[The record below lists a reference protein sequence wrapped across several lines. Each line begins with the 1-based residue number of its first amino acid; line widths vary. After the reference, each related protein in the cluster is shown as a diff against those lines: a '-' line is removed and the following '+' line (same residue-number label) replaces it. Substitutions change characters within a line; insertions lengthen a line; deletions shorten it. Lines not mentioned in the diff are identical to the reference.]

1 MNDKYKRLGKDIII
15 FALGTL
21 GSKLI
26 LFLLVPLYTN
36 VLSTEEYG
44 TADLV
49 FTIGQFLLPCVSLCI
64 YDAVLRF
71 GLMKSVNKGETLY
84 SAFVV
89 FLFGTIITVAI
100 SPLLMLYESIASW
113 IPHLVIY
120 VTVSAFSSIMLLY
133 LKAKDLNKLYSLMA
147 IIQSLLLITF
157 NVIFLL
163 VLDTGIGG
171 YLMSNILSC
180 IITAI
185 LSFILS
191 YAWQD
196 LRKAKL
202 NKPLLKEMLCYSAP
216 LVLNAVSWGIIHSS
230 DKMML
235 EMMLGS
241 SMLGLYTVAAKIP
254 SLLNVVSTIFNQAW
268 GLSSIKEYDSD
279 NDKHMYSN
287 VFSMFSTVI
296 FTAFFAICIII
307 RPFMYVYVGADYYEA
322 WRYVPI
328 LLLSACFTAFSSF
341 LGAFYSAVK
350 KSINAMS
357 TTIVAGVCNV
367 VINFCL
373 IPRIGIWGA
382 TIGTLTSYVVITVI
396 RMIDI
401 YRYVPF
407 NYNLVRF
414 TSSSV
419 LSVLLA
425 ILFSL
430 NKQSFLLVAVLLI
443 IFAVIN
449 YKNYILI
456 LKNLILSFRKME
468 YRLKR
473 R

>member
-36 VLSTEEYG
+36 VLSTDEYG

-84 SAFVV
+84 SALVV
-89 FLFGTIITVAI
+89 LLFGTIIIVVI
-100 SPLLMLYESIASW
+100 SPLLMLYDSIAPW
-113 IPHLVIY
+113 MPYLVIY
-120 VTVSAFSSIMLLY
+120 VIVSTFSNTMLLY
-133 LKAKDLNKLYSLMA
+133 LKAKNLNKLYSLMS
-147 IIQSLLLITF
+147 IIQSAFLIFF
-157 NVIFLL
+157 NVIFLI
-163 VLDTGIGG
+163 VLDTGVGG

-180 IITAI
+180 VITAI
-185 LSFILS
+185 LAFALS
-191 YAWQD
+191 LAWQD

-216 LVLNAVSWGIIHSS
+216 LVFNAVSWGVIHSS
-230 DKMML
+230 DKVML
-235 EMMLGS
+235 EAMLGS
-241 SMLGLYTVAAKIP
+241 TTLAFYTVAAKIP
-254 SLLNVVSTIFNQAW
+254 SLLNVVSVIFNQAW
-268 GLSSIKEYDSD
+268 GLTSIIEYDSD
-279 NDKHMYSN
+279 NDKNVYTS

-307 RPFMYVYVGADYYEA
+307 RPFMSIYVGADYYDA

-350 KSINAMS
+350 KSVNTMI
-357 TTIVAGVCNV
+357 TTIIASVCNV
-367 VINFCL
+367 VVNFCL
-373 IPRIGIWGA
+373 IPQIGIWGA
-382 TIGTLTSYVVITVI
+382 TIGTLIAYVVITVV

-401 YRYVPF
+401 HRYVPF

-414 TSSSV
+414 ISLSL
-419 LSVLLA
+419 LSVIFA

-430 NKQSFLLVAVLLI
+430 NKQSFFLITLSLI
-443 IFAVIN
+443 IFVIIDN
-449 YKNYILI
+449 KNYILI
-456 LKNLILSFRKME
+456 LKNLLLGFRKFK
-468 YRLKR
+468 YRSKR